1 MYTLTLSVLC
11 VSIIFFILIR
21 VPNQYESD
29 FSRDLLKSV
38 AGTSSS
44 QKISVNNLI
53 LFVWALILLF
63 LGEYILGNF
72 IFGK

>member
-1 MYTLTLSVLC
+1 MILTSVLC

-21 VPNQYESD
+21 VTNAYETD

-44 QKISVNNLI
+44 PKNIRKQFDI
-53 LFVWALILLF
+53 FVWALILLF
-63 LGEYILGNF
+63 LGEYILNNF

>member
-1 MYTLTLSVLC
+1 MILTSVLC

-21 VPNQYESD
+21 VPNAYETD

-44 QKISVNNLI
+44 PKNIRKQFDI
-53 LFVWALILLF
+53 FVWALILLF
-63 LGEYILGNF
+63 LDEYILTNF